1 MNLDKILKAA
11 RRGGASDII
20 LKVGSHPKFRYNGG
34 LVSSSDG
41 SPINE
46 SDMKSWISI
55 LIPKHMSHLLSELED
70 LDFSYTDKEGNRF
83 RVNLFRQRQNYG
95 LVMRVINSHIKSL
108 EELLLPKTIQN
119 IPHLKRGLVLVT
131 GATGSGKSTT
141 LASIVDKINE
151 TYPHHIITIEDPIE
165 YTFQDKLSTIHQRE
179 IGIDVGFAPAL
190 RSALRQ
196 DPDVILVGELRDRE
210 TTETALMAAETG
222 HLVLAT
228 LHTANAAESL
238 TRILSYFSQNM
249 HLRIKMSLAESLQ
262 YIISQRLVNRST
274 NNGRVAAVE
283 ILKANNLIKE
293 QILKAESFNN
303 INDAIR
309 MGKTEYGMQT
319 FDQSLYDLFEK
330 K

>member
-1 MNLDKILKAA
+1 M
-11 RRGGASDII
+11 
-20 LKVGSHPKFRYNGG
+20 
-34 LVSSSDG
+34 
-41 SPINE
+41 
-46 SDMKSWISI
+46 
-55 LIPKHMSHLLSELED
+55 
-70 LDFSYTDKEGNRF
+70 
-83 RVNLFRQRQNYG
+83 
-95 LVMRVINSHIKSL
+95 
-108 EELLLPKTIQN
+108 
-119 IPHLKRGLVLVT
+119 VT

-179 IGIDVGFAPAL
+179 IGIDVKGFAPAL

-330 K
+330 KVITQKKL